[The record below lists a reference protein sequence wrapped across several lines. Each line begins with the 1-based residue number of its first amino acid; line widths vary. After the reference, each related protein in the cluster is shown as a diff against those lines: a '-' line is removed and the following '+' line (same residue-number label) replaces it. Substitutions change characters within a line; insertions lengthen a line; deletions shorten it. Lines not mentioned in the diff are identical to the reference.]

1 MARIHGLIVLAAI
14 AAGTSLWFFATK
26 AEEPAPPLPESD
38 APQQPASADT
48 PEAATSRA
56 RVDAAPQSQQA
67 VAPAAEPEPEAPPQ
81 QQAIDASITLR
92 VSRQRDRTALPQFS
106 WRFTSESGEITK
118 GTGADGATALPIPR
132 GARGV
137 LLIEAD
143 GMQAH
148 TESIAAPLANM
159 PSAQL
164 DIFLVDAVLL
174 ARVTLQ
180 LSSTTRE
187 PVQRAR
193 LDLWQLDASQAAI
206 AKDEDP
212 AHEPLWK
219 RTGEDP
225 SGTLTLPELAVG
237 DYALRAQPID
247 QDGFALPLQ
256 PARFRFQFRG
266 GESVPLRAECLP
278 GCVLRIDCA
287 DDGIAAV
294 LVDITTK
301 PAFVQEP
308 IRVPWQSRG
317 KDGRAASGYDA
328 AMLPGRAQSAI
339 ALPPGIYV
347 LQAQRGETVIALR
360 EERVTQDESRW
371 SMPSLP
377 R

>member
-26 AEEPAPPLPESD
+26 AEEPAPPLPE
-38 APQQPASADT
+38 AEATQQPASADT

-67 VAPAAEPEPEAPPQ
+67 VASTVEPEPEAPPQ

-92 VSRQRDRTALPQFS
+92 VYRQRDRAALPQFS

-118 GTGADGATALPIPR
+118 GTGADGATALPIAR

-148 TESIAAPLANM
+148 VEPIAAPLANM
-159 PSAQL
+159 PAAQL
-164 DIFLVDAVLL
+164 DLYLVDAMQL

-180 LSSTTRE
+180 LTSTTRE
-187 PVQRAR
+187 AVQRAR
-193 LDLWQLDASQAAI
+193 LDLWRLDASQAAI
-206 AKDEDP
+206 APGEDP

-225 SGTLTLPELAVG
+225 SGTLTLPEIAVG
-237 DYALRAQPID
+237 DYALRAQPVD

-256 PARFRFQFRG
+256 PARFRFTFRG
-266 GESVPLRAECLP
+266 GESVPLRAECTP

-287 DDGIAAV
+287 DDGNAAV
-294 LVDITTK
+294 LVDITTT
-301 PAFVQEP
+301 PAFQQDP

-317 KDGRAASGYDA
+317 TDGRAASGLDA

-339 ALPPGIYV
+339 ALPPGVY
-347 LQAQRGETVIALR
+347 LLDAQRGGSVIALR
-360 EERVTQDESRW
+360 EVRVTQDESRW
-371 SMPSLP
+371 SLPSLP